1 MARYYAENAEAR
13 PERRGGAR
21 KVTENEEKK
30 KLVMDHIQTFTC
42 RASHYGRRGAPG
54 RKYLPS
60 DLSVKKM
67 HDLFK
72 QQNHDAVSY
81 SLYYSVFRY
90 SFNLAFGHPATDA
103 CSTCA
108 KFHLTVKNPS
118 LPEEEKRTASAS
130 FILHRRRARVFYD
143 LLGQSDNAALTVCFD
158 MMQNLVLPKTP
169 IGQAYYSRQLYMY
182 IFGVVVHAGKGS
194 KQSKDDIHLYTWM
207 EHENRK
213 DSNLTASALN
223 HCFWQPLNVALCNV
237 QKLRLFSDS
246 CFGQNKNVNV
256 LSMLFALTKQNCPN
270 MITEYVFPIRGHSFL
285 PVDRVFGRIEQQI
298 RKHNTILM
306 PEEYYDILRN
316 HGHVHVYGQD
326 WQAYDFKKAAQVFV
340 KPQKSFKLSD
350 ARMLELRNDK
360 LGFKTV
366 YNSDFCYHSVLKRG
380 QNWENFKP
388 SQLPNVSTVKDAK
401 RKDVLNLLAEIGA
414 SDTVRAFYDGALIV
428 NDADR
433 DSPEE

>member
-1 MARYYAENAEAR
+1 MYNFDGIEEPVVVSSVGKKRKPSKDNHEREVRKRVRNSGGGKIPAIACSHSESKNFCHADKLTADDLVKNFDTLYCHTTKAEQDQAILRLITVKRVQRRRPKVAIEDAQKEREVTNEYYLLSKDHPTKVPVCKATFCAALGIGKDRVARVARYYAENAEAR

-81 SLYYSVFRY
+81 SLYYSIFRY

-169 IGQAYYSRQLYMY
+169 LVRR
-182 IFGVVVHAGKGS
+182 
-194 KQSKDDIHLYTWM
+194 T
-207 EHENRK
+207 
-213 DSNLTASALN
+213 TPASSTCTSLV
-223 HCFWQPLNVALCNV
+223 L
-237 QKLRLFSDS
+237 
-246 CFGQNKNVNV
+246 
-256 LSMLFALTKQNCPN
+256 LSML
-270 MITEYVFPIRGHSFL
+270 G
-285 PVDRVFGRIEQQI
+285 
-298 RKHNTILM
+298 
-306 PEEYYDILRN
+306 
-316 HGHVHVYGQD
+316 
-326 WQAYDFKKAAQVFV
+326 KAAS
-340 KPQKSFKLSD
+340 K
-350 ARMLELRNDK
+350 ARMTSIFTHGWNTRTE
-360 LGFKTV
+360 KTV
-366 YNSDFCYHSVLKRG
+366 
-380 QNWENFKP
+380 
-388 SQLPNVSTVKDAK
+388 
-401 RKDVLNLLAEIGA
+401 I
-414 SDTVRAFYDGALIV
+414 
-428 NDADR
+428 
-433 DSPEE
+433 

>member
-143 LLGQSDNAALTVCFD
+143 LLGQSDNAALTVLRHD
-158 MMQNLVLPKTP
+158 AESSTPKNPHWSGVLLPP
-169 IGQAYYSRQLYMY
+169 
-182 IFGVVVHAGKGS
+182 
-194 KQSKDDIHLYTWM
+194 
-207 EHENRK
+207 
-213 DSNLTASALN
+213 AL
-223 HCFWQPLNVALCNV
+223 
-237 QKLRLFSDS
+237 
-246 CFGQNKNVNV
+246 
-256 LSMLFALTKQNCPN
+256 
-270 MITEYVFPIRGHSFL
+270 
-285 PVDRVFGRIEQQI
+285 
-298 RKHNTILM
+298 
-306 PEEYYDILRN
+306 
-316 HGHVHVYGQD
+316 HVHLWCCCPCWERQ
-326 WQAYDFKKAAQVFV
+326 QAKQ
-340 KPQKSFKLSD
+340 
-350 ARMLELRNDK
+350 
-360 LGFKTV
+360 G
-366 YNSDFCYHSVLKRG
+366 
-380 QNWENFKP
+380 
-388 SQLPNVSTVKDAK
+388 
-401 RKDVLNLLAEIGA
+401 
-414 SDTVRAFYDGALIV
+414 
-428 NDADR
+428 
-433 DSPEE
+433 

>member
-1 MARYYAENAEAR
+1 MQRMLR
-13 PERRGGAR
+13 PDQNVVVVLA
-21 KVTENEEKK
+21 KLQKNEEKK

-182 IFGVVVHAGKGS
+182 IFGGVVHAGKGS
-194 KQSKDDIHLYTWM
+194 KQSKDDIHLYT
-207 EHENRK
+207 
-213 DSNLTASALN
+213 
-223 HCFWQPLNVALCNV
+223 
-237 QKLRLFSDS
+237 
-246 CFGQNKNVNV
+246 
-256 LSMLFALTKQNCPN
+256 
-270 MITEYVFPIRGHSFL
+270 
-285 PVDRVFGRIEQQI
+285 
-298 RKHNTILM
+298 
-306 PEEYYDILRN
+306 
-316 HGHVHVYGQD
+316 
-326 WQAYDFKKAAQVFV
+326 
-340 KPQKSFKLSD
+340 
-350 ARMLELRNDK
+350 
-360 LGFKTV
+360 
-366 YNSDFCYHSVLKRG
+366 
-380 QNWENFKP
+380 
-388 SQLPNVSTVKDAK
+388 
-401 RKDVLNLLAEIGA
+401 
-414 SDTVRAFYDGALIV
+414 
-428 NDADR
+428 
-433 DSPEE
+433 